1 MTKEEFEEANER
13 LLNLIKRVSATVPQ
27 ETPNSIKNLKTVR
40 YRVPNGRTEYGKTG
54 NSWLFW
60 KVSLTV
66 TLRL

>member
-13 LLNLIKRVSATVPQ
+13 LLNLIKEGIRHCAARDSELYQ
-27 ETPNSIKNLKTVR
+27 KFE
-40 YRVPNGRTEYGKTG
+40 NGTISRSEWEDGIRE
-54 NSWLFW
+54 NREFMALL